1 MGTDSG
7 ASARIDRLRAL
18 YQEQFREQFDADEFL
33 SDDFYAFQVLE
44 RAFQAGAKNRELH
57 NLAILMHAERKALME
72 TGQRQALEA
81 LRNSSQMNTL
91 TGASIP
97 PAGLQAAPSI
107 ASTTFPPG
115 ALPPA
120 MLARANAVAGPGA
133 LPDHVPAALRPIG
146 KPLAGM
152 PRPERRSG
160 NVRLSPQEIQQLS
173 NLRRLYHKH
182 FGESFD
188 VEEFAGNDLYAKI
201 VLTEAVSSG
210 LEELKA
216 LAQPF
221 LDKNGRPRLHR
232 RQGRVDV
239 ELEQRAR
246 Q

>member
-7 ASARIDRLRAL
+7 ATARIDRLRVM
-18 YQEQFREQFDADEFL
+18 YQEQFREQFDANEFL

-44 RAFQAGAKNRELH
+44 RSFQVGAKNRELH

-81 LRNSSQMNTL
+81 MRNSSQLSTL
-91 TGASIP
+91 SGNSSLPPREGVSSIL
-97 PAGLQAAPSI
+97 PA
-107 ASTTFPPG
+107 TFPPG

-120 MLARANAVAGPGA
+120 MLARANSAAGLST
-133 LPDHVPAALRPIG
+133 LPASVPAALRPIG

-152 PRPERRSG
+152 PRPERRTG
-160 NVRLSPQEIQQLS
+160 NVRLSAQEINALS
-173 NLRRLYHKH
+173 GLRRLYHKH

-188 VEEFAGNDLYAKI
+188 VEEFASNDLYAKI

-221 LDKNGRPRLHR
+221 LDKNGKPRLHR

>member
-7 ASARIDRLRAL
+7 ATTRIDRLRVM
-18 YQEQFREQFDADEFL
+18 YQEQFREQFDANEFL

-44 RAFQAGAKNRELH
+44 RAFQTGAKNRELH

-81 LRNSSQMNTL
+81 LRNSGQLNTL
-91 TGASIP
+91 SGNTSLAPKEG
-97 PAGLQAAPSI
+97 APSI
-107 ASTTFPPG
+107 PSTTFPPG

-120 MLARANAVAGPGA
+120 MLARANAAGGPNT
-133 LPDHVPAALRPIG
+133 LPASVPAALRPIG

-160 NVRLSPQEIQQLS
+160 KVRLSPQEITALS
-173 NLRRLYHKH
+173 GLRRLYHKH

-188 VEEFAGNDLYAKI
+188 VEEFASNDLYAKI
-201 VLTEAVSSG
+201 VLTEAVTSG
-210 LEELKA
+210 LEELKV
-216 LAQPF
+216 LAQHF
-221 LDKNGRPRLHR
+221 LDKNGKPRLHR
-232 RQGRVDV
+232 RQGRVDL
-239 ELEQRAR
+239 ELEQRTR